1 MLNPDHTL
9 DAAKL
14 GAAIDGEIHRPG
26 EPGWDVARSAW
37 NLAVDQH
44 PDLVA
49 MPAGPNDVVLLVDA
63 ARRTGLQVAV
73 QGTGHSAAG
82 YEDLSRTMLI
92 RTMRMREVEVDP
104 DLRIARVAAGALWGD
119 VVGPARDHGLF
130 ALQGSS
136 HDVGVVGYSLG
147 GGVSFL
153 SRKHGLASERIRAA
167 EIVTADGRLRR
178 VDASEGGDLFW
189 ALRGG
194 GGNYGV
200 VTALEI
206 ELLDLRELYAGTL
219 FFPFERAREILQ
231 AWREWTGSVPR
242 EMSSIGRLLQ
252 FPPLPEIPEPM
263 RGNSF
268 VAVESFWLGAEQQGR
283 RLLEPLRALGPR
295 LDTVT
300 MIDAVGMLEVHM
312 DPPGPVPGLTDHLM
326 LRELTAEA
334 LDALVDAAGPGSGS
348 PLLSFE
354 IRHLGGALAE
364 RPEGAGALGS
374 LDGEFAT
381 FAVGVR
387 PDPDAEPPI
396 REAFARTRAALAP
409 VAADSLYVNFVEEP
423 IEASPLY
430 GSEQLAR
437 LRRIRRD
444 YDPDGLFR
452 ANHPIEPG
460 P

>member
-1 MLNPDHTL
+1 MLNPDHAL
-9 DAAKL
+9 DPAKL

-26 EPGWDVARSAW
+26 EPGWDAARSAW

-49 MPAGPNDVVLLVDA
+49 MPAGPDDVVLLVDA

-178 VDASEGGDLFW
+178 VDASEDGDLFW

-242 EMSSIGRLLQ
+242 EMSSVGRLLQ

-300 MIDAVGMLEVHM
+300 MIDAAGMLEVHM
-312 DPPGPVPGLTDHLM
+312 DPPVPVPGLTDHLM

-334 LDALVDAAGPGSGS
+334 LDALVDAAGAQLRDPAPG
-348 PLLSFE
+348 
-354 IRHLGGALAE
+354 RGA
-364 RPEGAGALGS
+364 RGAAGRGRGAR
-374 LDGEFAT
+374 
-381 FAVGVR
+381 V
-387 PDPDAEPPI
+387 
-396 REAFARTRAALAP
+396 TR
-409 VAADSLYVNFVEEP
+409 
-423 IEASPLY
+423 
-430 GSEQLAR
+430 R
-437 LRRIRRD
+437 
-444 YDPDGLFR
+444 
-452 ANHPIEPG
+452 
-460 P
+460 